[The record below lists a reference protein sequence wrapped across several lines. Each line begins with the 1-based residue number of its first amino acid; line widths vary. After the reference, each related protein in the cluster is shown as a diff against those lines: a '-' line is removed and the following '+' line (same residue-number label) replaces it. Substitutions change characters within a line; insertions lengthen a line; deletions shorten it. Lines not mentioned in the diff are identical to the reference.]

1 MEDIMAM
8 NKAILSTVALGAL
21 VALAPAEA
29 SAATVLKIGF
39 ATINDGQHKS
49 ALWIEKEV
57 EKRTGGSI
65 DVQVYPAAQL
75 GKIPRQIEGVL
86 LGTQEAFI
94 SPPGFFKGLN
104 PAFAAP
110 DAPGLFDSFAHQTK
124 TMNDPSVRSKFL
136 GLGTAKGVTGLY
148 IAAAGA
154 SALAMREPVR
164 TLNDVKGK
172 KIRVLASPMEVSIMR
187 QLGAAGTPMAYS
199 EVLPAIQR
207 RVLDGASS
215 AITVMGPSK
224 FYTAAKYIT
233 PTHITYIPTAMWTN
247 AKFLAKLSEKERG
260 ILDQVGIELSPVAN
274 KWSEEDTKSWERKWG
289 DEGGTVVRLKEEE
302 RLAAI
307 AKLRPLEK
315 IFLDDPKVAPM
326 YKLIKSAAVKN
337 R

>member
-1 MEDIMAM
+1 M
-8 NKAILSTVALGAL
+8 KFKTAIVSTVALGAAM
-21 VALAPAEA
+21 ALAPAA
-29 SAATVLKIGF
+29 SAQTVMKIGF

-86 LGTQEAFI
+86 FGTQEAFI

-124 TMNDPSVRSKFL
+124 TLNDPSVRDKFL
-136 GLGTAKGVTGLY
+136 GLATSKGVTGLY
-148 IAAAGA
+148 ISAAGA
-154 SALAMREPVR
+154 SALAMRDPVR
-164 TLNDVKGK
+164 TLSDVKGK
-172 KIRVLASPMEVSIMR
+172 KIRVLASPMEVAIMR
-187 QLGAAGTPMAYS
+187 ELGAAGTPMAYS

-233 PTHITYIPTAMWTN
+233 PTHITHIPTGMWTN
-247 AKFLAKLSEKERG
+247 AKFLAKLSDKERE
-260 ILDQVGIELSPVAN
+260 IVKQVGKEVAPVAN
-274 KWSEEDTKSWERKWG
+274 KWSEDDTKTWEKKWG
-289 DEGGTVVRLKEEE
+289 EEGGTVVRLKEEE

-326 YKLIKSAAVKN
+326 YKLIKAAAEKN

>member
-1 MEDIMAM
+1 MKFM
-8 NKAILSTVALGAL
+8 NAIVSTVALGAAM
-21 VALAPAEA
+21 ALAPAA
-29 SAATVLKIGF
+29 SAQTVMKIGF

-86 LGTQEAFI
+86 FGTQEAFI

-124 TMNDPSVRSKFL
+124 TLNDPSVRDKFL
-136 GLGTAKGVTGLY
+136 GLATSKGVTGLY
-148 IAAAGA
+148 ISAAGA

-164 TLNDVKGK
+164 TLSDVKGK
-172 KIRVLASPMEVSIMR
+172 KIRVLASPMEVAIMR
-187 QLGAAGTPMAYS
+187 ELGAAGTPMAYS

-233 PTHITYIPTAMWTN
+233 PTHITHIPTGMWTN
-247 AKFLAKLSEKERG
+247 AKFLAKLSDKERE
-260 ILDQVGIELSPVAN
+260 IVKQVGKEVAPVAN
-274 KWSEEDTKSWERKWG
+274 KWSEDDTKTWEKKWG
-289 DEGGTVVRLKEEE
+289 EEGGTVVRLKEEE

-326 YKLIKSAAVKN
+326 YKLIKAAAEKN

>member
-1 MEDIMAM
+1 M
-8 NKAILSTVALGAL
+8 KFKTAIVSTVALGAAM
-21 VALAPAEA
+21 ALAPAA
-29 SAATVLKIGF
+29 SAQTVMKIGF

-86 LGTQEAFI
+86 FGTQEAFI

-124 TMNDPSVRSKFL
+124 TLNDPSVRDKFL
-136 GLGTAKGVTGLY
+136 GLATSKGVTGLY
-148 IAAAGA
+148 ISAAGA
-154 SALAMREPVR
+154 SALAMRDPVR
-164 TLNDVKGK
+164 TLSDVKGK
-172 KIRVLASPMEVSIMR
+172 KIRVLASPMEVAIMR
-187 QLGAAGTPMAYS
+187 ELGAAGTPMAYS

-233 PTHITYIPTAMWTN
+233 PTHITHIPTGMWTN
-247 AKFLAKLSEKERG
+247 AKFLAKLSDKERE
-260 ILDQVGIELSPVAN
+260 IVKQVGKEVAPVAN
-274 KWSEEDTKSWERKWG
+274 KWSEDDTKTWEKKWG
-289 DEGGTVVRLKEEE
+289 EEGGTVLRLKEEE

-326 YKLIKSAAVKN
+326 YKLIKAAAEKN

>member
-1 MEDIMAM
+1 M
-8 NKAILSTVALGAL
+8 KFKTAIVSTVALGAAM
-21 VALAPAEA
+21 ALAPAA
-29 SAATVLKIGF
+29 SAQTVMKIGF

-86 LGTQEAFI
+86 FGTQEAFI

-124 TMNDPSVRSKFL
+124 TLNDPSVRDKFL
-136 GLGTAKGVTGLY
+136 GLATSKGVTGLY
-148 IAAAGA
+148 ISAAGA
-154 SALAMREPVR
+154 SALAMRDPVR
-164 TLNDVKGK
+164 TLSDVKGK
-172 KIRVLASPMEVSIMR
+172 KIRVLASPMEVAIMR
-187 QLGAAGTPMAYS
+187 ELGAAGTPMAYS

-233 PTHITYIPTAMWTN
+233 PTHITYIPTGMWTN
-247 AKFLAKLSEKERG
+247 AKFLAKLSDKERE
-260 ILDQVGIELSPVAN
+260 IVKQVGKEVAPVAN
-274 KWSEEDTKSWERKWG
+274 KWSEDDTKTWEKKWG
-289 DEGGTVVRLKEEE
+289 EEGGTVVRLKEEE

-326 YKLIKSAAVKN
+326 YKLIKAAAEKN

>member
-1 MEDIMAM
+1 MTMK
-8 NKAILSTVALGAL
+8 KAILSTVALGAL
-21 VALAPAEA
+21 VALAPAVA

-172 KIRVLASPMEVSIMR
+172 KIRV
-187 QLGAAGTPMAYS
+187 
-199 EVLPAIQR
+199 
-207 RVLDGASS
+207 
-215 AITVMGPSK
+215 
-224 FYTAAKYIT
+224 
-233 PTHITYIPTAMWTN
+233 
-247 AKFLAKLSEKERG
+247 
-260 ILDQVGIELSPVAN
+260 
-274 KWSEEDTKSWERKWG
+274 
-289 DEGGTVVRLKEEE
+289 
-302 RLAAI
+302 
-307 AKLRPLEK
+307 
-315 IFLDDPKVAPM
+315 
-326 YKLIKSAAVKN
+326 
-337 R
+337 

>member
-1 MEDIMAM
+1 MKFK
-8 NKAILSTVALGAL
+8 NAIVSTGALGAAM
-21 VALAPAEA
+21 ALAPAA
-29 SAATVLKIGF
+29 SAQTVMKIGF

-86 LGTQEAFI
+86 FGTQEAFI

-124 TMNDPSVRSKFL
+124 TLNDPSVRDKFL
-136 GLGTAKGVTGLY
+136 GLATSKGVTGLY
-148 IAAAGA
+148 ISAAGA

-164 TLNDVKGK
+164 TLSDVKGK
-172 KIRVLASPMEVSIMR
+172 KIRVLASPMEVAIMR
-187 QLGAAGTPMAYS
+187 ELGAAGTPMAYS

-233 PTHITYIPTAMWTN
+233 PTNITHIPTGMWTN
-247 AKFLAKLSEKERG
+247 AKFLAKLSDKERE
-260 ILDQVGIELSPVAN
+260 IVKQVGKEVAPVAN
-274 KWSEEDTKSWERKWG
+274 KWSEDDTKTWEKKWG
-289 DEGGTVVRLKEEE
+289 EEGGTVVRLKEEE

-326 YKLIKSAAVKN
+326 YKLIKAAAEKN

>member
-1 MEDIMAM
+1 MKFM
-8 NKAILSTVALGAL
+8 NAFVSTVALGAAM
-21 VALAPAEA
+21 ALAPAA
-29 SAATVLKIGF
+29 SAQTVMKIGF

-86 LGTQEAFI
+86 FGTQEAFI

-124 TMNDPSVRSKFL
+124 TLNDPSVRDKFL
-136 GLGTAKGVTGLY
+136 GLATSKGVTGLY
-148 IAAAGA
+148 ISAAGA
-154 SALAMREPVR
+154 SALAMRDPVR
-164 TLNDVKGK
+164 TLSDVKGK
-172 KIRVLASPMEVSIMR
+172 KIRVLASPMEVAIMR
-187 QLGAAGTPMAYS
+187 ELGAAGTPMAYS

-233 PTHITYIPTAMWTN
+233 PTHITHIPTGMWTN
-247 AKFLAKLSEKERG
+247 AKFLAKLSDKERE
-260 ILDQVGIELSPVAN
+260 IVKQVGKEVAPVAN
-274 KWSEEDTKSWERKWG
+274 KWSEDDTKTWEKKWG
-289 DEGGTVVRLKEEE
+289 EEGGTVVRLKEEE

-326 YKLIKSAAVKN
+326 YKLIKAAAEKN

>member
-1 MEDIMAM
+1 MKFM
-8 NKAILSTVALGAL
+8 NAIVSTVALGAAM
-21 VALAPAEA
+21 ALAPAA
-29 SAATVLKIGF
+29 SAQTVMKIGF

-86 LGTQEAFI
+86 FGTQEAFI

-124 TMNDPSVRSKFL
+124 TLNDPNVRDKFL
-136 GLGTAKGVTGLY
+136 GLATSKGVTGLY
-148 IAAAGA
+148 ISAAGA
-154 SALAMREPVR
+154 SALAMRDPVR
-164 TLNDVKGK
+164 TLSDVKGK
-172 KIRVLASPMEVSIMR
+172 KIRVLASPMEVAIMR
-187 QLGAAGTPMAYS
+187 ELGAAGTPMAYS

-233 PTHITYIPTAMWTN
+233 PTHITHIPTGMWTN
-247 AKFLAKLSEKERG
+247 AKFLAKLSDKERE
-260 ILDQVGIELSPVAN
+260 IVKQVGKEVAPVAN
-274 KWSEEDTKSWERKWG
+274 KWSEDDTKTWEKKWG
-289 DEGGTVVRLKEEE
+289 EEGGTVVRLKEEE

-326 YKLIKSAAVKN
+326 YKLIKAAAEKN

>member
-1 MEDIMAM
+1 MKFMS
-8 NKAILSTVALGAL
+8 AIVSTVALGAAM
-21 VALAPAEA
+21 ALAPAA
-29 SAATVLKIGF
+29 SAQTVMKIGF

-124 TMNDPSVRSKFL
+124 TLNDPSVRDKFL
-136 GLGTAKGVTGLY
+136 GLATSKGVTGLY
-148 IAAAGA
+148 ISAAGA

-164 TLNDVKGK
+164 TLSDVKGK
-172 KIRVLASPMEVSIMR
+172 KIRVLASPMEVAIMR
-187 QLGAAGTPMAYS
+187 ELGAAGTPMAYS

-233 PTHITYIPTAMWTN
+233 PTHITHIPTGMWTN
-247 AKFLAKLSEKERG
+247 AKFLAKLSDKERE
-260 ILDQVGIELSPVAN
+260 IVKQVGKEVAPVAN
-274 KWSEEDTKSWERKWG
+274 KWSEDDTKTWEKKWG
-289 DEGGTVVRLKEEE
+289 EEGGTVVRLKEEE

-326 YKLIKSAAVKN
+326 YKLIKAAAEKN

>member
-1 MEDIMAM
+1 MKFM
-8 NKAILSTVALGAL
+8 NAIVSTVALGAAM
-21 VALAPAEA
+21 ALAPAA
-29 SAATVLKIGF
+29 SAQTVMKIGF

-124 TMNDPSVRSKFL
+124 TLNDPSVRDKFL
-136 GLGTAKGVTGLY
+136 GLATSKGVTGLY
-148 IAAAGA
+148 ISAAGA
-154 SALAMREPVR
+154 SALAMRDPVR
-164 TLNDVKGK
+164 TLSDVKGK
-172 KIRVLASPMEVSIMR
+172 KIRVLASPMEVAIMR
-187 QLGAAGTPMAYS
+187 ELGAAGTPMAYS

-233 PTHITYIPTAMWTN
+233 PTHITHIPTGMWTN
-247 AKFLAKLSEKERG
+247 AKFLAKLSDKERE
-260 ILDQVGIELSPVAN
+260 IVKQVGKEVAPVAN
-274 KWSEEDTKSWERKWG
+274 KWSEDDTKTWEKKWG
-289 DEGGTVVRLKEEE
+289 EEGGTVVRLKEEE

-307 AKLRPLEK
+307 AKLRSLEK

-326 YKLIKSAAVKN
+326 YKLIKAAAEKN